1 MDMELSEQ
9 QRHFVD
15 TARHFL
21 EKECALSAVREQETS
36 ETGFSLDLWRQMA
49 ELGWLGLPFPEQYGG
64 YGLGNVDLALLS
76 KEMGRA
82 LCPSPYIPSVVL
94 AGGAILAAGSE
105 EQKQAWLPR
114 IASGQTVIAFA
125 LQEASPYWDP
135 RGIGLRVSE
144 TADGWAL
151 NGTKMF
157 VEFAGAADRMLV
169 MARTSD
175 EKPSKDGITMLLVD
189 PRAPGITMRPLGT
202 LARDRQFR
210 VDFAGAPV
218 SKSDV
223 LGPVGGAWPL
233 LERVVQSGI
242 VAFSA
247 YNVGASERIHA
258 MATEFAKNRVQFGRP
273 IGSFQAIQHYL
284 AQSITE
290 IIGADT
296 MTLYAAWCLDE
307 GEPAREI
314 VAKAKAL
321 AGDTYKSTSA
331 LGAQIYG
338 GIGFNEDVDTT
349 LFLRRGKQAQ
359 LSMGD
364 TGYWED
370 VIAEEL
376 LGEA

>member
-1 MDMELSEQ
+1 M
-9 QRHFVD
+9 
-15 TARHFL
+15 
-21 EKECALSAVREQETS
+21 QE
-36 ETGFSLDLWRQMA
+36 
-49 ELGWLGLPFPEQYGG
+49 
-64 YGLGNVDLALLS
+64 
-76 KEMGRA
+76 
-82 LCPSPYIPSVVL
+82 
-94 AGGAILAAGSE
+94 GS
-105 EQKQAWLPR
+105 
-114 IASGQTVIAFA
+114 T
-125 LQEASPYWDP
+125 YWDP
-135 RGIGLRVSE
+135 RGIGCRATE
-144 TADGWAL
+144 TGHGWAL

-157 VEFAGAADRMLV
+157 VEFAGAADRLLV
-169 MARTSD
+169 VARTAGD
-175 EKPSKDGITMLLVD
+175 KPSKDGITMFLVD
-189 PRAPGITMRPLGT
+189 PRAPGISMRPLGT
-202 LARDRQFR
+202 LARDKQFR
-210 VDFAGAPV
+210 VDFAGVAV
-218 SKSDV
+218 AKEDIV
-223 LGPVGGAWPL
+223 GPVGDAWPL
-233 LERVVQSGI
+233 LARVIQSGI
-242 VAFSA
+242 VAISA